1 MASGSERARLLAV
14 LGLPA
19 SADDREVTRAYHRL
33 ARESHPDMSD
43 SGASASDQHA
53 QRFLEVSDA
62 YHRILAMPA
71 PPTASDNPV
80 APPAADRPSSQQPP
94 VEPLGFSRP
103 VAGRWPRD
111 PAIVAGPVVVTP
123 PREGRPGRQ

>member
-1 MASGSERARLLAV
+1 VASGSERASLLAV
-14 LGLPA
+14 LGLPP
-19 SADDREVTRAYHRL
+19 SADDRAVTRAYHRL
-33 ARESHPDMSD
+33 ARESHPDV
-43 SGASASDQHA
+43 SGSGPTATDQHA

-62 YHRILAMPA
+62 YHRILALPA
-71 PPTASDNPV
+71 PPTPSADPV
-80 APPAADRPSSQQPP
+80 PPRQADRPSSQQPP

-123 PREGRPGRQ
+123 PREGRPGRR